1 VDAVALDY
9 LLPGMNGEEAARR
22 IRAACANTIVIILCS
37 GGFSAPQPV
46 VDVFN
51 ASVSKGKGI
60 GGPPGSPGAAASA
73 LCKAK
78 QIAGG
83 PRPLRP
89 HCLGFNAEM

>member
-22 IRAACANTIVIILCS
+22 IRAACANTIIIIFVFRRFLGAATR
-37 GGFSAPQPV
+37 GGR
-46 VDVFN
+46 FN

-89 HCLGFNAEM
+89 HCLGLNAEM